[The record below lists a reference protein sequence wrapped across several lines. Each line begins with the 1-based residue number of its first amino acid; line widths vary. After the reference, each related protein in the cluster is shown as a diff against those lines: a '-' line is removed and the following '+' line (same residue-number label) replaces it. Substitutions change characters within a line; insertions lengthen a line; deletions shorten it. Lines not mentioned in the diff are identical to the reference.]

1 MAQLRGDRRGGASSV
16 HRVWLYAKVDIG
28 PKDLLYLEKSLEA
41 SGLEVAVHPSYPS
54 SARFP
59 RIPASEAAKW
69 ADLIITVGGDGTLL
83 KAYHEAGGSLPFLG
97 VNCGSIGY
105 LMEVPLPRF
114 KEALEL
120 ILAGDYRIEE
130 RIVGFISTERWS
142 SEFVNDVVVT
152 SPHHSRLIR
161 LSVRVNGAT
170 LLQGRLDG
178 LIVATP
184 TGSTAYALSAGGPIV
199 DTDLHA
205 FSMVPL
211 APFTALAKP
220 LVVPSTKRVEVAV
233 VDACRV
239 TVDGLRSHQL
249 EACTASFTEAS
260 STLKL
265 VKLPIGE
272 DPWARLVRRLTDTPA
287 SFQ

>member
-1 MAQLRGDRRGGASSV
+1 VTQLRGDREGKASRV
-16 HRVWLYAKVDIG
+16 HRVWLYAKVDVE
-28 PKDLLYLEKSLEA
+28 PKNLLHLEKGLEA
-41 SGLEVAVHPSYPS
+41 SGLEVAVHPSYPFS
-54 SARFP
+54 ERFP

-130 RIVGFISTERWS
+130 RMVGLISTERWS
-142 SEFVNDVVVT
+142 SEFVNEVVVT

-161 LSVRVNGAT
+161 LSVRVNGAA

-199 DTDLHA
+199 DVDLRA
-205 FSMVPL
+205 FSIVPL
-211 APFTALAKP
+211 APFTVLAKP
-220 LVVPSTKRVEVAV
+220 LVVPSSKRVEIEVEG
-233 VDACRV
+233 ACRL

-249 EACTASFTEAS
+249 EACTASLTEAP

-272 DPWARLVRRLTDTPA
+272 DPWTRLVRRLTDAPA

>member
-1 MAQLRGDRRGGASSV
+1 MWACR
-16 HRVWLYAKVDIG
+16 RVWLYAKADIG
-28 PKDLLYLEKSLEA
+28 SRELLHLEKSLED

-54 SARFP
+54 SERFP
-59 RIPASEAAKW
+59 RIPAGEAAKW

-83 KAYHEAGGSLPFLG
+83 KAYHEAGGALPFLG

-105 LMEVPLPRF
+105 LMEVPLSRF
-114 KEALEL
+114 KDALEL

-130 RIVGFISTERWS
+130 RMVGLISAERWR
-142 SEFVNDVVVT
+142 SEFVNEVVVT
-152 SPHHSRLIR
+152 SPHHSKLIR
-161 LSVRVNGAT
+161 LSVRVNGFT

-205 FSMVPL
+205 FSIVPL

-220 LVVPSTKRVEVAV
+220 LVVSSSKRVEVAV
-233 VDACRV
+233 GDACRV
-239 TVDGLRSHQL
+239 TVDGLHSHQL
-249 EACTASFTEAS
+249 EACTASFAEAP

-272 DPWARLVRRLTDTPA
+272 DPWIKLVRRLTDAPA
-287 SFQ
+287 

>member
-1 MAQLRGDRRGGASSV
+1 VAQLRGDRRGGASSV

-28 PKDLLYLEKSLEA
+28 PRDLLYLEKSLEA

-142 SEFVNDVVVT
+142 SEFVNDVVAVG
-152 SPHHSRLIR
+152 LF
-161 LSVRVNGAT
+161 
-170 LLQGRLDG
+170 DG
-178 LIVATP
+178 VKRT
-184 TGSTAYALSAGGPIV
+184 
-199 DTDLHA
+199 
-205 FSMVPL
+205 
-211 APFTALAKP
+211 
-220 LVVPSTKRVEVAV
+220 LVVPADSRVESP
-233 VDACRV
+233 
-239 TVDGLRSHQL
+239 TVRKFPGQVLAKLGENSVQVMSL
-249 EACTASFTEAS
+249 EDY
-260 STLKL
+260 STLE
-265 VKLPIGE
+265 VSMPD
-272 DPWARLVRRLTDTPA
+272 DPDLRERIEPGVEVEVWEIMGRYKIVRTLKR
-287 SFQ
+287 

>member
-1 MAQLRGDRRGGASSV
+1 MVQLRGNRRKGASRV
-16 HRVWLYAKVDIG
+16 HRVWLYVKADIG
-28 PKDLLYLEKSLEA
+28 PKDLLHLEKGLEA

-59 RIPASEAAKW
+59 RIPANEAAKW

-114 KEALEL
+114 KEVLEL

-130 RIVGFISTERWS
+130 RMVGLISTERWS
-142 SEFVNDVVVT
+142 SEFVNEAVVT
-152 SPHHSRLIR
+152 SPYHSRLIR

-170 LLQGRLDG
+170 FLQGRLDG

-184 TGSTAYALSAGGPIV
+184 TGSTAYALSAGGPVV
-199 DTDLHA
+199 DADLHA
-205 FSMVPL
+205 FSIVPL

-220 LVVPSTKRVEVAV
+220 LVVPSSKRVEVAV
-233 VDACRV
+233 EGACRV

-249 EACTASFTEAS
+249 EACTASLTEAP

-272 DPWARLVRRLTDTPA
+272 DPWARLARRLTDTPA